1 MIDFK
6 KQMEETEKYETE
18 EENFIDESVD
28 YNKKEKRGSLKFY
41 IISFIVVALV
51 FSGKVIMSSQ
61 SASDWLL
68 DKGFFNNLLH
78 LVPNSDKNLEGEE
91 DDRINILLLG
101 IGGEGHDGAYLT
113 DTIIIASFKPS
124 TKQVA
129 MLSIPRDLYVPIAGS
144 GWRKINH
151 INALAE
157 AKNEDGGKVTS
168 EAIGELF
175 QIPIHYYLRADFKGF
190 VNVIDK
196 IGGIEVNVENT
207 LDDYA
212 YPILGRE
219 DNPDYYS
226 RYQHLHI
233 EKGLQKMSGELA
245 LKYARSRHA
254 YGVEGSDFAR
264 AKRQQLVLESAKN
277 KLFSKQ
283 TLLNPVTIGNLVGEL
298 NRNVKTNLEVWEI
311 IKLWNTF
318 KDTNRDMIINKVLSD
333 APGGLLVSST
343 SDYGAYILQPVSG
356 NFGEIKNLIKNI
368 FPETAV
374 VEDSSAALN
383 FKDKSNNLQHQ
394 DASIVIKNATWING
408 LAAKAATTLKKENI
422 TVLETSNAPERNQK
436 ETLLFDLSYGNKN
449 KALAA
454 ILDISSAKQSFAFPQ
469 WLKDYN
475 KDNPEVDFILLLG
488 TDSNK

>member
-1 MIDFK
+1 
-6 KQMEETEKYETE
+6 MEEIEKHETHE
-18 EENFIDESVD
+18 DGFIDEPVV
-28 YNKKEKRGSLKFY
+28 YEHEKGKRGSLSFY

-61 SASDWLL
+61 SASDWFSE
-68 DKGFFNNLLH
+68 KGFFNNLLH

-129 MLSIPRDLYVPIAGS
+129 MLSIPRDLYVPISGS
-144 GWRKINH
+144 GWRKINY

-157 AKNEDGGKVTS
+157 SKGEDGGKKTS
-168 EAIGELF
+168 EAISELF

-196 IGGIEVNVENT
+196 IGGIEVDVENT

-254 YGVEGSDFAR
+254 YGIEGSDFAR

-318 KDTNRDMIINKVLSD
+318 KDTEKDMIINKVLSD

-343 SDYGAYILQPVSG
+343 SDYGAYILKPVSG
-356 NFGEIKNLIKNI
+356 NFSEIRNLIKNI
-368 FPETAV
+368 FPEDLPLI
-374 VEDSSAALN
+374 EKKDSSVSDP
-383 FKDKSNNLQHQ
+383 KDKLS
-394 DASIVIKNATWING
+394 ASSTEEASVVIKNATWING
-408 LAAKAATTLKKENI
+408 LAAKAATILKEEKI

-436 ETLLFDLSYGNKN
+436 ESLLFDLSYGNKN
-449 KALAA
+449 GTLET
-454 ILDISSAKQSFAFPQ
+454 ILEKTSTKQSFDFPQ

-475 KDNPEVDFILLLG
+475 RDNPGVDFILLLG
-488 TDSNK
+488 TDFNK